1 VRVAQRIY
9 HSIEQ
14 LDGLD
19 GFELA
24 CAFEDLGWSENAA
37 AAYRGVLATDPEHA
51 GALTNL
57 GLMLLERDAPLV
69 AEPFLAR
76 AAALRPDDP
85 NVHVNLALAA
95 SALGELSAARRSY
108 ERALML
114 DPAHAPAHQG
124 LAQSYED
131 AGDAAPAAAHWERA
145 FAQPTCWVLPYRGTA
160 PPVRVLL
167 LVSARGGDLVTNLFL
182 DDEIF
187 ATYLFAVETYRDGLP
202 LPEHDVVWCAIGD
215 ADRAA
220 EALACAARI
229 ATASGR
235 PLVNDPQCVAATGRV
250 ANAHR
255 FANRAGLVVPRT
267 TRIARAQLTPAD
279 LARRGWSFPLL
290 LRSPGFHAGR
300 NFVRAD
306 DAGELAAAMQGLP
319 GSELLAIA
327 FLDVRAGDGRV
338 RKYRL
343 LFVDGVPYPVHL
355 AVGTD
360 WKVHY
365 FSAEMETSA
374 DAREEE
380 RRFLADPAATL
391 GDGAWSMLVSLGAEL
406 GLDYAGVDFALDAR
420 GNVVLFEANAT
431 MAVYPPP
438 QDERWTYRRPSV
450 ERIVAAVRRML
461 RLRAGNGED
470 G

>member
-19 GFELA
+19 GFERA
-24 CAFEDLGWSENAA
+24 CALEDLGWAEDAA
-37 AAYRGVLATDPEHA
+37 AAYQGVLANEPDHA

-57 GLMLLERDAPLV
+57 GLMLLERDAPV
-69 AEPFLAR
+69 TAEPYLAR
-76 AAALRPDDP
+76 AAVLRPDDP

-95 SALGELSAARRSY
+95 SALGDLAGSRRSY
-108 ERALML
+108 ERALAL

-124 LAQSYED
+124 LAQSYEA
-131 AGDAAPAAAHWERA
+131 AGDAARAAVHWERA
-145 FAQPTCWVLPYRGTA
+145 FAQPTCWVLPYRGSA
-160 PPVRVLL
+160 PPVRVLV
-167 LVSARGGDLVTNLFL
+167 LVSARGGDLVTNVFL

-187 ATYLFAVETYRDGLP
+187 ATYLFAVETYRDGLQ
-202 LPEHDVVWCAIGD
+202 LPEHDVMWCAIGD
-215 ADRAA
+215 ADRAGD
-220 EALACAARI
+220 ALACTARI
-229 ATASGR
+229 AAASGR
-235 PLVNDPQCVAATGRV
+235 PLVNEPQRVAATGRV
-250 ANAHR
+250 ANARR
-255 FANRAGLVVPRT
+255 FARRAGLVVPRT
-267 TRIARAQLTPAD
+267 ARIARAQLTPAS
-279 LARRGWSFPLL
+279 LSQRGWRFPLL

-300 NFVRAD
+300 NFVRVD
-306 DAGELAAAMQGLP
+306 DAGELAAAIQGLP
-319 GSELLAIA
+319 GSDLLAIA
-327 FLDVRAGDGRV
+327 FLDVRAADGRV

-365 FSAEMETSA
+365 FSAEMETNA
-374 DAREEE
+374 GAREEE
-380 RRFLADPAATL
+380 QRFLNHPAGML
-391 GDGAWSMLVSLGAEL
+391 GERAWSTLVALGAEL
-406 GLDYAGVDFALDAR
+406 GLDYAGVDFALDVH

-438 QDERWTYRRPSV
+438 QDERWAYRRPSV
-450 ERIVAAVRRML
+450 DRIIAAVRRL
-461 RLRAGNGED
+461 LVRRAGNGEV

>member
-1 VRVAQRIY
+1 MRVAQRIY
-9 HSIEQ
+9 HSVEQ

-19 GFELA
+19 GFERA
-24 CAFEDLGWSENAA
+24 CALEDLGWSEDAA
-37 AAYRGVLATDPEHA
+37 ASYRGVLATDPDHA

-57 GLMLLERDAPLV
+57 GLMLLERDAPV
-69 AEPFLAR
+69 AAEPFLAR

-95 SALGELSAARRSY
+95 TALGDLAAARRSY
-108 ERALML
+108 ERALAL

-131 AGDAAPAAAHWERA
+131 AGDAARAAAHWERA
-145 FAQPTCWVLPYRGTA
+145 FAQPTCWVLPYRGSA

-215 ADRAA
+215 ADRAPA
-220 EALACAARI
+220 ALACAAGI

-235 PLVNDPQCVAATGRV
+235 PLVNDPQRVAATGRV
-250 ANAHR
+250 ANARR
-255 FANRAGLVVPRT
+255 FAHRAGLVVPRT
-267 TRIARAQLTPAD
+267 ARIARAQLAPAS
-279 LARRGWSFPLL
+279 LSQRGWRFPLL

-300 NFVRAD
+300 NFVRVDTAED
-306 DAGELAAAMQGLP
+306 LAGAVGGLP
-319 GSELLAIA
+319 GSELLTIA
-327 FLDVRAGDGRV
+327 FLEVRAGDGRV

-343 LFVDGVPYPVHL
+343 LFVDGVAYPVHL

-365 FSAEMETSA
+365 FSAEMETNA
-374 DAREEE
+374 DARKEEQ
-380 RRFLADPAATL
+380 RFLDDPAATL
-391 GDGAWSMLVSLGAEL
+391 GERAWSTLVALGAEL
-406 GLDYAGVDFALDAR
+406 GLDYAGVDFALDGH

-438 QDERWTYRRPSV
+438 PGEQWAYRRPSV
-450 ERIVAAVRRML
+450 ERVVAAVRRML